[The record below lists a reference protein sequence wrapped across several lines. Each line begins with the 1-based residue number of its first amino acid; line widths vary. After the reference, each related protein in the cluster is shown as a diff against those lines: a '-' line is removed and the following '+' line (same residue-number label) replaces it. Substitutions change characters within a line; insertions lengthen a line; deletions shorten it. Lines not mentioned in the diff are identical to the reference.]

1 MDTGKETDGRKSAV
15 MLTASLVIVGTVG
28 VFRRCIPLS
37 SALIA
42 FFRGMIGAAFLLVFM
57 ALRKKRVEKKISG
70 KMLGL
75 LALGGA
81 FLGINWLLLF
91 EAFNHTTVAKATL
104 CYYFQPTIVLLLST
118 MLFKEKLTGRKLLC
132 ALAALIGMV
141 FVSGVL
147 NGGTAGTHDIRGI
160 LLAVGAACFYAL
172 VVILNKKTGGVDP
185 YRKTVLQL
193 FFASA
198 ALVPS
203 LLIHGDFRHAA
214 LDGRSALLLLAVGL
228 IHTGVVYILYFGS
241 MSGLRAQTISAL
253 SYIDPVT
260 AMIVSAAVLGEKMTW
275 GGMIGAAL
283 IIGAAFV
290 SEHGQA
296 AK

>member
-104 CYYFQPTIVLLLST
+104 CYYFQPTIVLLLSP